1 LTEFLHPLSHGT
13 LIKQNDA
20 LVLVNDLIR
29 NEQLQIVRSLLF
41 TLPAIHWSLPK
52 WDTHP
57 WLKESVVNGL
67 MWAEAVVSMYQSLRS
82 FQA

>member
-1 LTEFLHPLSHGT
+1 MSLNHSIH
-13 LIKQNDA
+13 
-20 LVLVNDLIR
+20 

-41 TLPAIHWSLPK
+41 TLPAINWSLPR

-67 MWAEAVVSMYQSLRS
+67 MWTEAVVSFYQSVYS
-82 FQA
+82 FKG